1 MNKFLSL
8 ILVLAMTAGASAT
21 IQLSINSAPAPD
33 TYTMN
38 VSDTIVIDVMSDDAA
53 NYGAWLV
60 LEDLGLGAWDGGM
73 TVLPAAGANAYAT
86 DWSGDG
92 YPGWWELSAASFNPD
107 SPVVAGTH
115 FLINYTP
122 SGEGDVAITLRNYGE
137 EEVDRVTITQV
148 PEPITLALLGVG
160 GLFLRRRK

>member
-8 ILVLAMTAGASAT
+8 ILVLGMAAGANAA
-21 IQLSINSAPAPD
+21 IQLSINGAPAPD

-38 VSDTIVIDVMSDDAA
+38 VSDVIVIDVMSDNALP
-53 NYGAWLV
+53 YGAWLV
-60 LEDLGLGAWDGGM
+60 LEDKSLGEWASDM
-73 TVLPAAGANAYAT
+73 TITPAAGPDAYAINW
-86 DWSGDG
+86 DAD

-107 SPVVAGTH
+107 NPVVPGVH
-115 FLINYTP
+115 FLIDFHCL
-122 SGEGDVAITLRNYGE
+122 GAGDVDITLRAYDE
-137 EEVDRVTITQV
+137 SVVDRVTITQV